1 MHPGNEEWS
10 EHTMGREMGKDGGAE
25 AGKRIPGKAFSP
37 AEAIA
42 VLSNPISWN
51 EKKASKS

>member
-1 MHPGNEEWS
+1 
-10 EHTMGREMGKDGGAE
+10 MGREMGKDGGAE